1 MVPSFKRQI
10 LEIPARNK
18 TKQFNIIWQVN
29 VQKERSIFEGS
40 AISLVRQ
47 VSPNLTIPPSQT
59 RLLPLFPFCSAGLD
73 YRLDYQL
80 LFKKRVLAPTPNS
93 HRLDSSEWRKSRYLW
108 KETQNCE
115 NYSTCFDQFDL
126 ETRRWSQ
133 KVNNNF
139 RTVSS
144 GKFRSIN
151 NGHKN
156 ISQGEFYSRGNTVP
170 S

>member
-40 AISLVRQ
+40 AISLVRL

-80 LFKKRVLAPTPNS
+80 RFKKRVLAPTPNS
-93 HRLDSSEWRKSRYLW
+93 HRLDSSEWRKSRYCGKKRKIVRITPLVLISLTL
-108 KETQNCE
+108 KPVGEA
-115 NYSTCFDQFDL
+115 
-126 ETRRWSQ
+126 RRLTITSELFPL
-133 KVNNNF
+133 VNF
-139 RTVSS
+139 
-144 GKFRSIN
+144 I
-151 NGHKN
+151 
-156 ISQGEFYSRGNTVP
+156 P
-170 S
+170 